1 MWKGFPAIGRLAN
14 TTFGMCLLTLIV
26 LAGVLDVFVARSM
39 SVTYDEP
46 QSVAYGEQILHGQSE
61 RSDPLFN
68 SKSPILALNAIP
80 KFVAGFLTGTSPSVS
95 RIIGSIRFARL
106 ASIVASLLLI
116 LVICRWVHSLYGTS
130 AAIAISIL
138 AVFSPNLIAH
148 GTLATND
155 GYFALG
161 VVWALFCFRQYLLQS
176 TLRNAMVS
184 GGSLAFAQLTKPFAL
199 YLYLVVAL
207 FLIFLAFD
215 PIDGLPPLRKN
226 KAILFAVV
234 AFVCFILVVNIGF
247 CFDRPFTPL
256 KAYTFESDSFA
267 RLQHIPI
274 IHSLPVPVPQPFL
287 QGLDMLK
294 HHDDSGLTYGKI
306 YLLGELRDPLDPK
319 FRSFKS
325 YYAVAVFFKEPIAVQ
340 ILFCVGL
347 VWIWKNRSW
356 KEFVTG
362 EAILLVAASVLF
374 VWFSFF
380 RKSQLGIRNILP
392 VIAVELIIAG
402 AAFEGF
408 SAKKRR
414 TQAILVLL
422 IVWVC
427 LSMIS
432 YYPNEIAYM
441 NEWVIDRKQSYRI
454 LVDSNLDYG
463 QEGDVVREFLA
474 RNPDVV
480 LDPKAPVEGR
490 VLVSVN
496 RLVGEW
502 HGYEPMYWLLRLQPT
517 GRVGYGHLLFVVS
530 DH

>member
-1 MWKGFPAIGRLAN
+1 MTNCLTDAN
-14 TTFGMCLLTLIV
+14 RAFGVCLLILLV
-26 LAGVLDVFVARSM
+26 LAGVLNVFVARSM

-46 QSVAYGEQILHGQSE
+46 QSVAYGEQILHGEAE
-61 RSDPLFN
+61 RTDPLFN

-80 KFVAGFLTGTSPSVS
+80 RLTAGFLTKTSPSVS

-106 ASIVASLLLI
+106 ASIVASLLLV
-116 LVICRWVHSLYGTS
+116 LVICRWVYSLYGAS
-130 AAIAISIL
+130 AAVAISLL

-161 VVWALFCFRQYLLQS
+161 IVWALFGFRQYLLQP
-176 TLRNAMVS
+176 TLRNAVVS
-184 GGSLAFAQLTKPFAL
+184 GGSLALAQLTKPFAL

-207 FLIFLAFD
+207 FLIFLAFI
-215 PIDGLPPLRKN
+215 PVDGLPPLQRN
-226 KAILFAVV
+226 KVIIFAVV
-234 AFVCFILVVNIGF
+234 AFACFVLVINIGY

-256 KAYTFESDSFA
+256 KSYVFESDSFA
-267 RLQHIPI
+267 RLQRIPVLR
-274 IHSLPVPVPQPFL
+274 SLPIPVPRPFL

-294 HHDDSGLTYGKI
+294 HHDDSGQTYGKI

-319 FRSFKS
+319 FHSFKS
-325 YYAVAVFFKEPIAVQ
+325 YYAVAMFFKEPIALQ
-340 ILFCVGL
+340 ILFCFGL
-347 VWIWKNRSW
+347 IWIWKNRSW
-356 KEFVTG
+356 SQLVTG
-362 EAILLVAASVLF
+362 EGVLLVAAVVLF

-392 VIAVELIIAG
+392 VIAVELITAG
-402 AAFEGF
+402 AAFAGF

-422 IVWVC
+422 ATWACV
-427 LSMIS
+427 SAMS

-441 NEWVIDRKQSYRI
+441 NEWVVDRKQSYRI

-463 QEGDVVREFLA
+463 QEGDLVREFLA

-480 LDPKAPVEGR
+480 LEPEAPVNGR
-490 VLVSVN
+490 VLVGVN

-502 HGYEPMYWLLRLQPT
+502 HGYEPMYWLLQHQPI
-517 GRVGYGHLLFVVS
+517 GRVGYGHLLFVIS